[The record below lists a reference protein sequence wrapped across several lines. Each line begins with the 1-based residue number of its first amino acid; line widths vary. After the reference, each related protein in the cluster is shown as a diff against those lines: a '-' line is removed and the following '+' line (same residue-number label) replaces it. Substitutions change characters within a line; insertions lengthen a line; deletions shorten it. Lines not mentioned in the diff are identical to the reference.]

1 MASGLLFRTM
11 HIQYHRRRVMDVSI
25 ATVKAALHGGRA
37 RLCELA
43 RGPRDRA
50 CM

>member
-11 HIQYHRRRVMDVSI
+11 RIQYHRRRVMDVST
-25 ATVKAALHGGRA
+25 ATVKAALHRGRV
-37 RLCELA
+37 RLRELA
-43 RGPRDRA
+43 RGHA